1 MNVNSWRFRTI
12 EICLE
17 RMEYEM
23 FDVDLNEIKPIKQSD
38 AEVSILFELLESGTS
53 ELNAKLKNRDELS
66 SKMNQVSQ

>member
-1 MNVNSWRFRTI
+1 
-12 EICLE
+12 
-17 RMEYEM
+17 M
-23 FDVDLNEIKPIKQSD
+23 FDVELNEIKPIKQSD